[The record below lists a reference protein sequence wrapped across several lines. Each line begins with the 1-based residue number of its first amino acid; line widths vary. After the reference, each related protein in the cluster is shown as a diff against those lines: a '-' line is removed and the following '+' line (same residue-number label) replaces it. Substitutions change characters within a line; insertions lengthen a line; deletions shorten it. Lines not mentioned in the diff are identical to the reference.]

1 MKVMPTEGTLW
12 RGSEKNSV
20 RFDMYLRIEIGNTR
34 LAAKVKGV
42 TWLRLA
48 IVATA
53 TNHSCMNAV
62 IA

>member
-20 RFDMYLRIEIGNTR
+20 RFDMYVRIEIGNTR
-34 LAAKVKGV
+34 LAAKVKDV
-42 TWLRLA
+42 TWLQSA
-48 IVATA
+48 MAATA
-53 TNHSCMNAV
+53 MNHSCIEAV